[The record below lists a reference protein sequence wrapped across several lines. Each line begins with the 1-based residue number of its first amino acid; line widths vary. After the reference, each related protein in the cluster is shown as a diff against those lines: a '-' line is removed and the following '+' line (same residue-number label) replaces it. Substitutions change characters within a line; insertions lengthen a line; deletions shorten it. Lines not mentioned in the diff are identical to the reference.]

1 MSVMLQLA
9 GQLLAQQNPPPG
21 PAELNIPTV
30 DWWGILPL
38 ILLAAPAMIMLHVSS
53 LLRRVPKGLY
63 AGLTVVIAVVAGG
76 FAVGLWDR
84 VTDAERGPFSTLAG
98 AYGVDGF
105 SVFVTVLLCVS
116 VALVAL
122 LADGY
127 LRREDLD
134 GAEVYA
140 LILLSAAGGVIMA
153 SANELIVMFLGLEI
167 LSLAA
172 YVLACVHRGSFAS
185 QEAGMKYFV
194 LGAFSSAF
202 FLYGIALIYGATGS
216 TNLLTIRQFLAT
228 TTLFDNALLLAGIA
242 LLLVGFGFKV
252 AAVPFHAW
260 APDVYQ
266 GSPSPVVAYMASGV
280 KAAGFAGLLRVLV
293 VGLSSERTSWQP
305 IVYILAVATLLAGA
319 IMAVVQT
326 DVKRMMAYS
335 SISHAGFILVGV
347 QAASERGTAAALFYL
362 ASYTFMV
369 VGTFGVISVVS
380 AIGDRRTALSDYR
393 GLAGRQPLLAA
404 GFTVVLLAQ
413 AGVPLTSGFFAKF
426 DVVRAAVEARSYWLG
441 LVAMGSAV
449 IGAFVYLRII
459 VAMYMSDPDPHDAS
473 HDAGP
478 AGLSV
483 AGGGGGNWVVPIPV
497 WVALAIAVIVTVG
510 MGLAP
515 GLVTGL
521 AQDAVPGL
529 PTLVSGS

>member
-1 MSVMLQLA
+1 
-9 GQLLAQQNPPPG
+9 
-21 PAELNIPTV
+21 
-30 DWWGILPL
+30 
-38 ILLAAPAMIMLHVSS
+38 
-53 LLRRVPKGLY
+53 
-63 AGLTVVIAVVAGG
+63 
-76 FAVGLWDR
+76 
-84 VTDAERGPFSTLAG
+84 
-98 AYGVDGF
+98 F
-105 SVFVTVLLCVS
+105 SVFVTVLLCAS
-116 VALVAL
+116 VAMVAM

-153 SANELIVMFLGLEI
+153 SANDLIVMFLGLEI

-172 YVLACVHRGSFAS
+172 YVLACAHRGSFAS

-216 TNLLTIRQFLAT
+216 TSLLEIRAFLSN

-266 GSPSPVVAYMASGV
+266 GSPSPVVAYMASGI

-305 IVYILAVATLLAGA
+305 IVYVLAVATLLGGA
-319 IMAVVQT
+319 ILAVVQT

-369 VGTFGVISVVS
+369 VGSFGVISVVS
-380 AIGDRRTALSDYR
+380 RTGDRRTALEDYK
-393 GLAGRQPLLAA
+393 GLASRQPLLAA

-413 AGVPLTSGFFAKF
+413 TGVPLTSGFFAKF

-459 VAMYMSDPDPHDAS
+459 VAMYMSDPDPHQVEVGATDA
-473 HDAGP
+473 APG
-478 AGLSV
+478 AALAV
-483 AGGGGGNWVVPIPV
+483 AGNGAGAWVVPIPV
-497 WVALAIAVIVTVG
+497 WVTLAITVIVTVG
-510 MGLAP
+510 VGVAP

-521 AQDAVPGL
+521 ASDALPGL
-529 PTLVSGS
+529 PSLVSVTP